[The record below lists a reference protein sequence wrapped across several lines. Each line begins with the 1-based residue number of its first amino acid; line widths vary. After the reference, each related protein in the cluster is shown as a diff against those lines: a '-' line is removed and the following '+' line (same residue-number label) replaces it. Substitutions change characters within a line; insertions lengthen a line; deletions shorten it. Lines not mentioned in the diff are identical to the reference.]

1 MYIKKIHLKQFR
13 NLKEIKVIFSKGL
26 NIIYGE
32 NGVGKTSILEAI
44 YFLCFTKSFK
54 SKNDNDLVKK
64 EHKFFQIESQWEG
77 NSNKTL
83 LINGNFLKG
92 NGKKFFYNKVEIKK
106 NREMIGKIPLVFQS
120 PEDHI
125 ITNSGSKFKRVYF
138 DKLLSQISSEY
149 LKDLL
154 NYGKI
159 LKQKNA
165 YLKILAKK
173 KQFYSDNQIDVYNEQ
188 ILPLMWRIFLKRKL
202 IIKNFN
208 NIFKQQFGEIVSE
221 PLDVKIEYKP
231 SIDGENFEQFAK
243 KYKTKT
249 NNNISKEIALHRSLY
264 GVNYDKISFYRD
276 GKSLENYASQGEH
289 KLWMNIMKLTEGKII
304 EEKKGKE
311 PIYLFD
317 DVFAELDIVNSI
329 KIIKEISN
337 KKQVIVTATDL
348 NDLQALGINT
358 QSSNVNIIHL
368 KQIKKQGE

>member
-92 NGKKFFYNKVEIKK
+92 SGKKFFYNKVEIKK

-173 KQFYSDNQIDVYNEQ
+173 KQFYS
-188 ILPLMWRIFLKRKL
+188 L
-202 IIKNFN
+202 
-208 NIFKQQFGEIVSE
+208 QF
-221 PLDVKIEYKP
+221 
-231 SIDGENFEQFAK
+231 
-243 KYKTKT
+243 
-249 NNNISKEIALHRSLY
+249 
-264 GVNYDKISFYRD
+264 
-276 GKSLENYASQGEH
+276 
-289 KLWMNIMKLTEGKII
+289 
-304 EEKKGKE
+304 
-311 PIYLFD
+311 
-317 DVFAELDIVNSI
+317 
-329 KIIKEISN
+329 
-337 KKQVIVTATDL
+337 
-348 NDLQALGINT
+348 
-358 QSSNVNIIHL
+358 
-368 KQIKKQGE
+368 